1 MTTAKEEIAKFYKN
15 KMKYDSKYNTAKNRI
30 LHDSELSKEDKQNE
44 LKKVKPRCMGCK
56 RSVGTIFIPTIGRV
70 KEAKC
75 GDTKDP
81 CSYHIIIGY
90 GTYNYAPNL
99 LDKINHD
106 IRLFQF
112 GINKIKYNLL
122 FGLVTE
128 EDMEDSFNETK
139 EKYKQMISYKKM
151 VEDFLDK
158 FNKVDVEG
166 INGLQKEV
174 IDKKIFV
181 QTKKN
186 ELEALIS
193 EFRTIISNY
202 TSGNTGDVKKAFMT
216 DAIDLYLNRIM
227 PIMKIIRETLYEIT
241 TVLKE
246 KGQFKLIQKQHT
258 LQSLVMEFDPMT
270 FKDNVIDEGDE
281 EDVDDEDDEE
291 DDY

>member
-15 KMKYDSKYNTAKNRI
+15 KKKYDSKYNTAKNRI
-30 LHDSELSKEDKQNE
+30 LHDSELGKEDKRDE

-56 RSVGTIFIPTIGRV
+56 RAVGTIFIPAIGRV

-75 GDTKDP
+75 GDTEDP
-81 CSYHIIIGY
+81 CSYHIRIGY
-90 GTYNYAPNL
+90 GTYDYAPNL

-122 FGLVTE
+122 FGLVSE

-139 EKYKQMISYKKM
+139 EKYKQMIGYKKM

-158 FNKVDVEG
+158 FNKVEVEG
-166 INGLQKEV
+166 IEGLQNEV

-193 EFRTIISNY
+193 EFRTMISNY

-258 LQSLVMEFDPMT
+258 LQSLVMEIDPMT
-270 FKDNVIDEGDE
+270 FEDNVGDGGDE
-281 EDVDDEDDEE
+281 EDEEDEDDEE